1 MQEILLQ
8 ALSGA
13 LASACRPSVCACGA
27 LRVEDEAEQGRRE
40 KQAEA
45 DGVQEPS
52 AVMLEREGGG
62 EMVREGE
69 RESERERERER
80 RESEYLCREVLGGVV
95 RAREAAEELRVEV
108 EEKGVRAA
116 AAQRCTHDE
125 HLAVTLALLEHRV
138 MGLEAEKEEAT
149 RRAQL
154 QVFVCY
160 CTAERIECSMQYRT
174 RMEEATR
181 RAQLQ
186 IFV

>member
-27 LRVEDEAEQGRRE
+27 LRVEDEAEQGQR
-40 KQAEA
+40 KTQAEP
-45 DGVQEPS
+45 DGVQEPA
-52 AVMLEREGGG
+52 AVMLQREREG
-62 EMVREGE
+62 EGE
-69 RESERERERER
+69 RERGSGR
-80 RESEYLCREVLGGVV
+80 RVSEYLCREVLGGVV
-95 RAREAAEELRVEV
+95 RVREAAEELRVEV
-108 EEKGVRAA
+108 EEEGVRAA

-154 QVFVCY
+154 QVVFV
-160 CTAERIECSMQYRT
+160 
-174 RMEEATR
+174 
-181 RAQLQ
+181 
-186 IFV
+186 

>member
-1 MQEILLQ
+1 MQEMLLQ

-13 LASACRPSVCACGA
+13 LASASACRASVCACGA

-45 DGVQEPS
+45 DGVQEPA
-52 AVMLEREGGG
+52 AVMLERESQ
-62 EMVREGE
+62 RQRQSE
-69 RESERERERER
+69 RESESERESGR
-80 RESEYLCREVLGGVV
+80 RVSEYLCREVLGGVV
-95 RAREAAEELRVEV
+95 RVREAAEELRVEV
-108 EEKGVRAA
+108 EEEGVRAA

-154 QVFVCY
+154 QVV
-160 CTAERIECSMQYRT
+160 
-174 RMEEATR
+174 
-181 RAQLQ
+181 
-186 IFV
+186 V